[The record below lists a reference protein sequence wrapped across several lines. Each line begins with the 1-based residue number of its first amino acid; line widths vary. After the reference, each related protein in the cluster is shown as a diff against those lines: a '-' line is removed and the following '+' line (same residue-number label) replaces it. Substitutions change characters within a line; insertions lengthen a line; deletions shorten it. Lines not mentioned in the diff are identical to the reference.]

1 MSHVSHLGSVESDQ
15 DSHASVSVYT
25 PQPRNLILSR
35 VQNRVI
41 KLYFLSFYNAGLMR
55 GKKSL
60 NRYAQIDGASEA
72 SFLNNSLAVLKNI
85 MRDAG
90 ETLYFVRDAPRLTR
104 GPEST
109 NVGQV

>member
-1 MSHVSHLGSVESDQ
+1 
-15 DSHASVSVYT
+15 
-25 PQPRNLILSR
+25 
-35 VQNRVI
+35 
-41 KLYFLSFYNAGLMR
+41 MR
-55 GKKSL
+55 EKIST
-60 NRYAQIDGASEA
+60 NRYAKIDGAQGA

-109 NVGQV
+109 KVALGAHKIWAAQGGGSGVET

>member
-1 MSHVSHLGSVESDQ
+1 MKTSYPNKDI
-15 DSHASVSVYT
+15 AY
-25 PQPRNLILSR
+25 PNLLTRAKSR
-35 VQNRVI
+35 EL

-55 GKKSL
+55 EKIST
-60 NRYAQIDGASEA
+60 NRYAKIDGASEA

-109 NVGQV
+109 KAAQL